1 MSLMVAVIISGDDM
15 DAFILFKKGFVF
27 VLFCLLQVLH
37 QWIAYNG
44 TETLRPQLKHA
55 SPPAD
60 QEEGKEM
67 SLIGCRGINIA
78 YSKFSSASSR

>member
-1 MSLMVAVIISGDDM
+1 MSLMVAVISGDDM
-15 DAFILFKKGFVF
+15 DAFILFKKGFF
-27 VLFCLLQVLH
+27 FWQVLH

-55 SPPAD
+55 SPPAE

-78 YSKFSSASSR
+78 YSKFCSASSR

>member
-1 MSLMVAVIISGDDM
+1 MSLMVAVISGDDM
-15 DAFILFKKGFVF
+15 DAFILFKEGSFWR
-27 VLFCLLQVLH
+27 VLH

-44 TETLRPQLKHA
+44 REILRPQLKHA

-78 YSKFSSASSR
+78 YSKICSASSR

>member
-15 DAFILFKKGFVF
+15 DAFILFKKRFF
-27 VLFCLLQVLH
+27 WQVLH

-78 YSKFSSASSR
+78 YSKFCSASSR